1 MKDTQIVSLTIALKS
16 RLPGNQDNMTK
27 HNKNSFYDSLRVN
40 MIFLQETGDLFLL
53 PILLG
58 ITYVNLYLRRNV
70 IYKNSNLS

>member
-16 RLPGNQDNMTK
+16 SLPGNQDNMTK

-53 PILLG
+53 PILLD
-58 ITYVNLYLRRNV
+58 ITYVNLYLWRNV